1 VLTAVL
7 IDDERHCLN
16 TLSRDLAGCCPDVQI
31 LEQFADPQAALAWLK
46 THTPDLV
53 FLDIQMPGM
62 NGFELLEALHPV
74 PFSVVFTTA
83 YSEFAAQAFRISAI
97 DFLVK
102 PIDEGELMEA
112 VERARKAKGAQNAL
126 QERLEALLG
135 NLERGNPDARLALPA
150 GEGYHFAYIR
160 DILYCEANGN
170 FSFVYLPSGKK
181 LFVSRSLKEMEAL
194 LGGFSF
200 CRIHHSYLVNLK
212 QMSRYLRGD
221 GGQVEMANGH
231 LLPVAKA
238 KKADFLEKIK

>member
-1 VLTAVL
+1 M
-7 IDDERHCLN
+7 IDDERHCLD
-16 TLSRDLAGCCPDVQI
+16 TLSRDLADCCPDVQI

-53 FLDIQMPGM
+53 FLDVQMPGV
-62 NGFELLEALHPV
+62 NGFQLLEALHPV
-74 PFSVVFTTA
+74 PFSIVFTTA

-102 PIDEGELMEA
+102 PVDEEELMEA
-112 VERARKAKGAQNAL
+112 VERARKVKGPQNAL

-150 GEGYHFAYIR
+150 GEGFHFAFIR
-160 DILYCEANGN
+160 DIIYCEANGN
-170 FSFVYLPSGKK
+170 FSFVYLPTGKK
-181 LFVSRSLKEMEAL
+181 LLVSRPLKQMEAQL
-194 LGGFSF
+194 EGFPF

-212 QMSRYLRGD
+212 QISRYLKGE